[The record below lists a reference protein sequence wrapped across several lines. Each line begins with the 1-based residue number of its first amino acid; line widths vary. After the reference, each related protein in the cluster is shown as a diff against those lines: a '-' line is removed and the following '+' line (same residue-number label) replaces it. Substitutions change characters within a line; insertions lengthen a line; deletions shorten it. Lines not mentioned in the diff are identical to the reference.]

1 MPDAPVG
8 LLVLFGKSFDRG
20 GHVGHFALVPAGQFM
35 YHSRQGKSRVRFC
48 SFDCGNFNDLRFTAA
63 GSQMAQLCAF
73 ISAKNAARIT
83 MPAISH
89 NSTVN
94 MKTMG
99 RRAKSLP
106 AGMHKIQSS
115 AGVNSGTWPHVQN
128 IINTTSMYGL
138 CVLTGAGGQS

>member
-1 MPDAPVG
+1 MRGEFDG
-8 LLVLFGKSFDRG
+8 CVLSDTREYKNHGEKSEVITCWHTENTELSMCKFRD
-20 GHVGHFALVPAGQFM
+20 V
-35 YHSRQGKSRVRFC
+35 
-48 SFDCGNFNDLRFTAA
+48 AA
-63 GSQMAQLCAF
+63 CTEHHKRNQHARCQMAQLFAF
-73 ISAKNAARIT
+73 ISAKHAARIT

>member
-1 MPDAPVG
+1 M
-8 LLVLFGKSFDRG
+8 
-20 GHVGHFALVPAGQFM
+20 
-35 YHSRQGKSRVRFC
+35 SRIVEKQNSGFVMAYS
-48 SFDCGNFNDLRFTAA
+48 STW
-63 GSQMAQLCAF
+63 SQMAQLSAF
-73 ISAKNAARIT
+73 ISAKNATNIT